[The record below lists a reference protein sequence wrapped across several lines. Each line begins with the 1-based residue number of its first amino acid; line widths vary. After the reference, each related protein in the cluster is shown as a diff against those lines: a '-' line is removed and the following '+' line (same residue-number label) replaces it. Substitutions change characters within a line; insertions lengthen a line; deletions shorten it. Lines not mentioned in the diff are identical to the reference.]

1 MPQIPVAIQALH
13 QSSSLEFEGKPDVAQ
28 TVAC

>member
-1 MPQIPVAIQALH
+1 MSQISVAIQALH
-13 QSSSLEFEGKPDVAQ
+13 QPSSLEFEGKMDVAQ